1 MLYFMVMMQEDEVEE
16 NFFKGLG
23 VTIGFLA
30 LFSLFI
36 LIPFLGPFIAATYG
50 AYFAGY
56 RGARYSVDWRKLG
69 LAASAIWATVLVI
82 VAIIIIDSIPL
93 PFISDFEIGA
103 AEIAIIC
110 IIYILFIVFCALG
123 ARARFQERAEYL

>member
-1 MLYFMVMMQEDEVEE
+1 MLYFLVTMQEDEIEE
-16 NFFKGLG
+16 NFLKGLA

-50 AYFAGY
+50 AYVAGY

-69 LAASAIWATVLVI
+69 LAAATIWATALI
-82 VAIIIIDSIPL
+82 LLAILIIDSIPL
-93 PFISDFEIGA
+93 PFISEIEIGP
-103 AEIAIIC
+103 AEITILL

-123 ARARFQERAEYL
+123 ARTRFQQRAEYL

>member
-1 MLYFMVMMQEDEVEE
+1 MLYFMVVMQEDEIEE
-16 NFFKGLG
+16 NFLKGLA

-69 LAASAIWATVLVI
+69 LSASVIWATVLII
-82 VAIIIIDSIPL
+82 VAIIIIDNIPL
-93 PFISDFEIGA
+93 RFISEIHLGA

-123 ARARFQERAEYL
+123 ARARFQERAEYV